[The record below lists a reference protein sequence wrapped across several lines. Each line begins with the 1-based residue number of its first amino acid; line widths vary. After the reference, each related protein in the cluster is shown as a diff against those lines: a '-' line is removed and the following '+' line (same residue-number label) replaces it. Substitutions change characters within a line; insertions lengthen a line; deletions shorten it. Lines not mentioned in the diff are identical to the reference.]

1 MSDITRVRGPY
12 AGRNSGTAF
21 NGMGWAV
28 ATTQTETDD
37 VHDQTASTLARIDEI
52 LAQYGLNRI
61 HIEYDFYLWVF
72 GF

>member
-28 ATTQTETDD
+28 ASRS
-37 VHDQTASTLARIDEI
+37 VEI
-52 LAQYGLNRI
+52 LAFS
-61 HIEYDFYLWVF
+61 DFSRTSVSR
-72 GF
+72 GRARPP